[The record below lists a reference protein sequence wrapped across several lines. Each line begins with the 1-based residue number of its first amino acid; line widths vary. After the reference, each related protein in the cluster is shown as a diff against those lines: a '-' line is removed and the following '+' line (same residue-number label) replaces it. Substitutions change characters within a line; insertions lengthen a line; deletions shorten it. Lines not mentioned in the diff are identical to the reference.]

1 MGSMAALAKQAPV
14 SEDCAG
20 CAINAS
26 CIVSRLLAA
35 RRGARGVPRRQTLR
49 AREVLF
55 REGQPC
61 GSLFLV
67 TSGVIALR
75 KLDVD
80 GGSMLMELAHPGD
93 VLDYGVLSPE
103 THHHTT
109 AVATFQSE
117 VCTTPATVLRDAIRS
132 GGSASLALMQQL
144 AQELE
149 RHRESLLQR
158 VTVPSQMRLQH
169 ALLLLVQHHGEQ
181 LSDGSWRVELPVK
194 RCDLASMIGMRPE
207 TISRVLRSIEEA
219 KLAHFSGRHVVIPD
233 LDALRASEPVRQSML
248 ESPCST
254 K

>member
-1 MGSMAALAKQAPV
+1 MGSMPALAKQAPV

-20 CAINAS
+20 CAIAAS

-35 RRGARGVPRRQTLR
+35 RRGPRAAPRRQKLR
-49 AREVLF
+49 TREVLY

-61 GSLFLV
+61 SSLYIV
-67 TSGVIALR
+67 TSGVIAIR
-75 KLDVD
+75 KQEAA
-80 GGSMLMELAHPGD
+80 GGSMLMELAHPGN
-93 VLDYGVLSPE
+93 VLDYGVLSPQS
-103 THHHTT
+103 HHHTT
-109 AVATFQSE
+109 AVATFQSD
-117 VCTTPATVLRDAIRS
+117 VCVTPATVLRDAIRV

-169 ALLLLVQHHGEQ
+169 ALLQLVQHHGERI
-181 LSDGSWRVELPVK
+181 SDGSWRVELPVK

-207 TISRVLRSIEEA
+207 TISRVLRAIEEA
-219 KLAHFSGRHVVIPD
+219 KLATFSGRHVVIPS
-233 LDALRASEPVRQSML
+233 LEALRAGEPGRQSML